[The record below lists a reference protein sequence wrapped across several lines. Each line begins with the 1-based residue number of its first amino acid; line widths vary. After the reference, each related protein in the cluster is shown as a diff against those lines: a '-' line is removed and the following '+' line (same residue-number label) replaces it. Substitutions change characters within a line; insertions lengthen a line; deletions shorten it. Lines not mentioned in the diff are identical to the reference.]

1 MKLALSM
8 ASMVV
13 FVCESQRQLYKPKA
27 PSSVIFVGVPDPLP
41 RQIEGSYEPVID
53 TAPPLPIGRKDTKDG
68 VFTFLCLG
76 IVCPRKNQKWTVE
89 VFREWAQDRTDVRL
103 KVVGARY
110 TRAYEIEY
118 LEQVRSIVQQ
128 KSPLCLSGVSDLL

>member
-1 MKLALSM
+1 MRIRNYKGITISTVKLALAK

-13 FVCESQRQLYKPKA
+13 FVCESQRQLYKPTA

-41 RQIEGSYEPVID
+41 KQIGAGYEPVLD
-53 TAPPLPIGRKDTKDG
+53 TVLPARNEDNK

-76 IVCPRKNQKWTVE
+76 IICPRKNQKWTVE
-89 VFREWAQDRTDVRL
+89 LFKEFAKDKKDVVL

-118 LEQVRSIVQQ
+118 LDQVF
-128 KSPLCLSGVSDLL
+128 C